1 MQIAIAL
8 ILITVG
14 VTLLLWIFRSL
25 RRMQARLGTYVEPP
39 AAPAPPSDPD
49 GPVSAEELVYLFAH
63 DLVKPVPRRPMGSIP
78 RDRAHACQT
87 GDELDPDDF
96 ARQLLYV
103 VLVELIEQECV
114 QWRFG
119 KRDPTFLPPY
129 PHKQWELQLRQA
141 KSFPSSPLSESF
153 GVGFQLARSTRER
166 ASKNAQGLSP
176 EDDYFTLEELLERA
190 LKAIREERTF
200 WERGTC
206 CSDLRGHVETALI
219 AAGYL
224 EAPSR
229 DTWLETVRRGKSS
242 PRIQAIERLSHDAVA
257 LSRKL
262 DVFRKRFGAPADML
276 AAEDEQGKP
285 VDVDQ
290 KLANFGGDPSEL
302 PLDDALRV
310 TIHEAVTAIRQLEP
324 SGEAGI

>member
-1 MQIAIAL
+1 MQIAIAV
-8 ILITVG
+8 ILIALGLV
-14 VTLLLWIFRSL
+14 LLLWIFRTL
-25 RRMQARLGTYVEPP
+25 RRLRARLGTYVEPP
-39 AAPAPPSDPD
+39 AAPPPPADPH
-49 GPVSAEELVYLFAH
+49 GPVFPEELVYLYAH
-63 DLVKPVPRRPMGSIP
+63 DFVKPVPQRPMGSIP
-78 RDRAHACQT
+78 RDRAYACQT
-87 GDELDPDDF
+87 DDELDPDDF
-96 ARQLLYV
+96 AKQLLYV
-103 VLVELIEQECV
+103 VLVELIDQECV
-114 QWRFG
+114 QWRFE

-141 KSFPSSPLSESF
+141 SPFPSSPLSESF
-153 GVGFQLARSTRER
+153 NVSFQLARSTRER
-166 ASKNAQGLSP
+166 ASKNAQGLTP

-224 EAPSR
+224 EAPCR

-242 PRIQAIERLSHDAVA
+242 PRVEAIERLSHDAEA

-262 DVFRKRFGAPADML
+262 DVFRKRFGAPSDMVT
-276 AAEDEQGKP
+276 AHDEQGKP